1 MPSVQI
7 QARVCYSSTST
18 RDKALTRSGQTG
30 QVRLSHVRLPFRM
43 ALAAAVGEMPGAF
56 PSTHCQFELYS
67 SNNSKSS
74 LWTSINTPPPFSESD
89 SFVNS
94 FRESK
99 NGHLPIFIFFFTTL
113 LLSCLQILSDHES
126 FIFFSM
132 FPSFFSI
139 LFFCVCGRDVCWDTF
154 VKYSSRISIWNIVEK
169 LSCKS
174 KSLGK
179 SWNGLF
185 FLQLLSSCC

>member
-30 QVRLSHVRLPFRM
+30 QVRPSHVRLPFRM

-99 NGHLPIFIFFFTTL
+99 NGHLPIFYLFFYHTSAVLFANTFWSRVFHIFFHVFFFFF
-113 LLSCLQILSDHES
+113 H
-126 FIFFSM
+126 FIF
-132 FPSFFSI
+132 
-139 LFFCVCGRDVCWDTF
+139 LCVWKRCM
-154 VKYSSRISIWNIVEK
+154 
-169 LSCKS
+169 
-174 KSLGK
+174 LGY
-179 SWNGLF
+179 L
-185 FLQLLSSCC
+185 C